1 MTTRILFV
9 CLGNICRSPLAEGV
23 FNHLAAQAGRAH
35 EFEVDSCGTGG
46 WHAGEPP
53 DPRTRE
59 VAQQHGITLNRRA
72 RQFQRSDFN
81 GFDLIIAMDRGNVS
95 DLLSFS
101 SLKPDHR
108 AKLKLLREYDPHAD
122 GSLDVPDPWYGGMDG
137 FERVY
142 QMIERSAKKLL
153 ESIPSP
159 LSQRE
164 RGRG

>member
-9 CLGNICRSPLAEGV
+9 CLGNICRSPLAEGI
-23 FNHLAAQAGRAH
+23 FTHLAAQADRAH

-46 WHAGEPP
+46 YHVGERP
-53 DPRTRE
+53 DSRTDV
-59 VAQQHGITLNRRA
+59 VARNHGITLNRRA
-72 RQFQRSDFN
+72 RPFERSDFN
-81 GFDLIIAMDRGNVS
+81 KFDLIVAMDRENAS

-101 SLKPDHR
+101 SLKPEHR
-108 AKLKLLREYDPHAD
+108 AKVKLLREFDSQAD

-153 ESIPSP
+153 ESIES
-159 LSQRE
+159 E
-164 RGRG
+164 RG